1 VNEEDLEDCR
11 VEAALYALGGL
22 APDKAQA
29 VEGRLR
35 CGCALCLAEV
45 RQYSLVAEQLAF
57 SVEPI
62 EPPRELRQ
70 RLLERIQ
77 HSSEPS
83 VAEHMTIVRRSDSDN
98 GSDWVRMPFPG
109 VEIRSLIGEKTLL
122 IRMQPGAVFPKHGH
136 PQREQCY
143 VLEGSITDSAGVTL
157 HAGDFVVMSAGI
169 EHEPIRS
176 EEGATFLITYAD

>member
-1 VNEEDLEDCR
+1 MKDEELEDCR
-11 VEAALYALGGL
+11 VEAALYALGAL
-22 APDKAQA
+22 APDKARA
-29 VEGRLR
+29 MEERLR
-35 CGCALCLAEV
+35 CGCSLCLAEV
-45 RQYSLVAEQLAF
+45 QHYSLVAEQLAL

-62 EPPRELRQ
+62 EPPRDLRQ

-77 HSSEPS
+77 PSLEPA
-83 VAEHMTIVRRSDSDN
+83 VAEHMTIVRSND
-98 GSDWVRMPFPG
+98 GDWVRMPFPG
-109 VEIRSLIGEKTLL
+109 VEIRSLIGQKTLL
-122 IRMQPGAVFPKHGH
+122 IRMQPGAMFPKHDH
-136 PQREQCY
+136 PEKEQCY